1 MKLGEI
7 MTTRVITVA
16 IDDHLE
22 TARALFEKYHFHH
35 LLVLDEEGT
44 LVGIISDRDLLK
56 ALSPFIA
63 TLVERTE
70 DLRTLQKRVHQ
81 IMSRRLITASKEHTI
96 KEAAVLMLNNRVS
109 CLPVVSANRTIEGIV
124 SWKDILKW
132 LVERI

>member
-1 MKLGEI
+1 MKVGEI
-7 MTTRVITVA
+7 MTTQVITVA

-22 TARALFEKYHFHH
+22 TARALFERYHFHH

-63 TLVERTE
+63 TLVERSE
-70 DLRTLQKRVHQ
+70 DLRTLQKRAHQ
-81 IMSRRLITASKEHTI
+81 VMSRRLITVSKEHSI

-109 CLPVVSANRTIEGIV
+109 CLPVVSAKRTIEGIV